1 MAATVRTW
9 LVVAALACALT
20 LALRSADAQ
29 ETEAQAQPTSS
40 PLPAQK
46 PNCAPGAAT
55 PCRVG
60 ALRDP
65 ENQEEEGLF
74 NVKVKAPA
82 PTAAGDSDDSDDDYS
97 DPDKPKDPD
106 QSDDELIV
114 LGH

>member
-1 MAATVRTW
+1 MAASARTC

-29 ETEAQAQPTSS
+29 ADE
-40 PLPAQK
+40 AQK
-46 PNCAPGAAT
+46 PKCAPGAAT

-65 ENQEEEGLF
+65 ENQEEEGLL
-74 NVKVKAPA
+74 NVKVPSS
-82 PTAAGDSDDSDDDYS
+82 AADDDYS
-97 DPDKPKDPD
+97 DPDQPKDPD
-106 QSDDELIV
+106 ESDGDDLVV

>member
-9 LVVAALACALT
+9 LVVAALACALA

-29 ETEAQAQPTSS
+29 EGEAQPTSS
-40 PLPAQK
+40 SAPAQK

-74 NVKVKAPA
+74 NVNVKAP
-82 PTAAGDSDDSDDDYS
+82 TGAGDSDSEDDYS
-97 DPDKPKDPD
+97 DPDEPKDPD
-106 QSDDELIV
+106 QSDDDELVV

>member
-1 MAATVRTW
+1 MAVSASARTC
-9 LVVAALACALT
+9 LVVASLACALT

-29 ETEAQAQPTSS
+29 ADEAQPSS
-40 PLPAQK
+40 PAQK
-46 PNCAPGAAT
+46 PKCAPGAAT

-74 NVKVKAPA
+74 NVKARGPSG
-82 PTAAGDSDDSDDDYS
+82 AADDDYS
-97 DPDKPKDPD
+97 DPDQPKDPD
-106 QSDDELIV
+106 QSDDDELVV